1 MTYSIYILY
10 SPSADKFYVGQS
22 NDVARRLEEHN
33 NPIRSTFTSKY
44 LPWEMACFF
53 AVSEDRGEAMK
64 VEKHIKN
71 QKSRGFIKQLIS
83 SEDFRKLMVEQVLK
97 Q

>member
-1 MTYSIYILY
+1 MTYYIYILY

-22 NDVARRLEEHN
+22 NDVARRIEEHN

-44 LPWEMACFF
+44 LPWELACCFE
-53 AVSEDRGEAMK
+53 ASEDRGEAMK
-64 VEKHIKN
+64 IEKHIKK
-71 QKSRGFIKQLIS
+71 QKSKNFVKQLIS
-83 SEDFRKLMVEQVLK
+83 SEYFRKLLLEQVLK